1 MEKLS
6 GNVLQV
12 KGDKLLVLANNEYYI
27 LKGNNNVGDNI
38 TFDSSNA
45 LIMPSYMFAIAAL
58 EENNL
63 DETLNFIKNKWFKD

>member
-12 KGDKLLVLANNEYYI
+12 KDNKLLVLANNEYYI
-27 LKGNNNVGDNI
+27 LKGDNKVGDNI
-38 TFDSSNA
+38 TFDSSSA

-58 EENNL
+58 EESNL
-63 DETLNFIKNKWFKD
+63 DETLNFIRSKWFKD